1 MIDPSDGPVNQMVF
15 ASANHAAYI
24 MTRNDRKV
32 FLVYLNQTQIM
43 WLSKKQYLIE
53 ISTFESKFTYLRLGI

>member
-32 FLVYLNQTQIM
+32 FLVYLN
-43 WLSKKQYLIE
+43 
-53 ISTFESKFTYLRLGI
+53 